1 MIPDSPL
8 AIPDEPWARASQ
20 PLVLRVFRGRLVVV
34 PALGLVFTV
43 FFLFDPVPWKLAWI
57 AVTALIAAALS
68 LFEYWR
74 IQRSSLGVLTIQA
87 NVSAILVLQTAII
100 FISGGIESPVLPAY
114 VPFGLIAGLAL
125 PSLVRVTQVA
135 AIPVGFTLLFA
146 ASAQLHWLPR
156 TTPSF
161 FDLGPGFADR
171 PVYVWTRTGILVLI
185 IFIGS
190 AVGVGIRRSFEAI
203 ERDVAEAR
211 KGALDGLEARNRDIL
226 SVASTVAHELKNPLS
241 SIQGLAQLMARS
253 APAGSKDAERLEVMR
268 REVARM
274 STVLDEFRNFSRP
287 LAALSLQRVRLR
299 GIIRDVVVLEEG
311 RAEARGIDLELRPGD
326 DALLTCDPQKVK
338 QAVLN
343 LVHNALEASPVGGSV
358 DISLRIDPRD
368 SAQVVVRDSGPGLRP
383 DVADKLFTPG
393 LTTKEHGTG
402 IGLVV
407 ARSIAEQHGG
417 TVTLASQA
425 SGGCEAV
432 LSLPLHVEHP
442 AEGAPRS

>member
-8 AIPDEPWARASQ
+8 ATPDEPWARASQ
-20 PLVLRVFRGRLVVV
+20 PLVLRVFRGRLVIV

-43 FFLFDPVPWKLAWI
+43 FFLFDPVPWKLAWV
-57 AVTALIAAALS
+57 AVTTLLAAALS

-87 NVSAILVLQTAII
+87 NFSGILVMQTAMI
-100 FISGGIESPVLPAY
+100 FITGGIESPLLPVY

-125 PSLVRVTQVA
+125 PSVARVSQVA
-135 AIPVGFTLLFA
+135 AIPIGFTLLFA
-146 ASAQLHWLPR
+146 SSAQLHWFPR
-156 TTPSF
+156 TTPAF
-161 FDLGPGFADR
+161 FELDPGFADR
-171 PVYVWTRTGILVLI
+171 AVYVWTRAGVLVLI
-185 IFIGS
+185 TFVAS
-190 AVGVGIRRSFEAI
+190 AVGVGIRRSFELVA
-203 ERDVAEAR
+203 RDVADAR

-287 LAALSLQRVRLR
+287 LAALSLQKARLR

-311 RAEARGIDLELRPGD
+311 RAEARGVALDLRPGD

-343 LVHNALEASPVGGSV
+343 LVHNALEATPSGGSV
-358 DISLRIDPRD
+358 EIVLRIVSPGI
-368 SAQVVVRDSGPGLRP
+368 AQVVIRDSGAGLQP
-383 DVADKLFTPG
+383 EVEGKLFTPG

-417 TVTLASQA
+417 TATLASRD

-432 LSLPLHVEHP
+432 LSLPLHVDRA
-442 AEGAPRS
+442 AEGAPQS